1 MIDKVKFRE
10 LWEAN
15 NGPNPGR
22 ELFLHCGEPHSD
34 LIDFLLSHAS
44 ELLALVEADGWRRGL
59 TIEPHGDG
67 HAVYSGR
74 DHQHHGHRLFN
85 VTDATQVGINVITGL
100 IGAPPPEPGHE

>member
-44 ELLALVEADGWRRGL
+44 ELLALVEASQVNLPVQIVSLSGPAEL
-59 TIEPHGDG
+59 PIE
-67 HAVYSGR
+67 AFSQFR
-74 DHQHHGHRLFN
+74 DD
-85 VTDATQVGINVITGL
+85 TE
-100 IGAPPPEPGHE
+100 EPGQ